1 MRPRLRVK
9 LGRLELKNPL
19 VTASGTFGFGRE
31 YAGLVDL
38 RRLGAVTVKSLTLRP
53 RAGNPPPRI
62 AETPAGMLNAI
73 GLENPGVEWFLAEGL
88 PFLRERGVPVIASI
102 AGETPEEYAAL
113 AAVLDRAPGL
123 AALEVNLSCPNV
135 ARGGLAFGGDPA
147 AAAEVTRAV
156 RKATGLP
163 VIAKLSALVT
173 DLVAVARAALEAG
186 ADVLSLI
193 NTLPGMAVDVDRRR
207 PVLGNVFGGLS
218 GPAIRPVAVRAVW
231 QVYAALRC
239 PIIGMGGIV
248 TARDA
253 LEFALAGARAV
264 AVGTAHFVNP
274 RAAEEV
280 LDGIERYLAER
291 GVADFNE
298 LVGAAHGGG

>member
-1 MRPRLRVK
+1 MRRRLGVR
-9 LGRLELKNPL
+9 LGPLELKNP
-19 VTASGTFGFGRE
+19 VVAASGTFGFGRE

-156 RKATGLP
+156 RKATELP

-193 NTLPGMAVDVDRRR
+193 NTLPAMAVDVDRRR

-218 GPAIRPVAVRAVW
+218 G
-231 QVYAALRC
+231 
-239 PIIGMGGIV
+239 
-248 TARDA
+248 
-253 LEFALAGARAV
+253 
-264 AVGTAHFVNP
+264 
-274 RAAEEV
+274 
-280 LDGIERYLAER
+280 
-291 GVADFNE
+291 
-298 LVGAAHGGG
+298 